1 MIWKLFKIIRR
12 PHSSI
17 QYNIMINDIYNNE
30 LKNAQ
35 LMHPCNNFNT
45 GGLALPPGSWG
56 EDSTESMCCK
66 AWPDQVSFVS

>member
-1 MIWKLFKIIRR
+1 MLVYNNNII
-12 PHSSI
+12 
-17 QYNIMINDIYNNE
+17 INDIYNNE

-45 GGLALPPGSWG
+45 GGLALSPGSWG
-56 EDSTESMCCK
+56 EDSTESLCCK

>member
-1 MIWKLFKIIRR
+1 
-12 PHSSI
+12 
-17 QYNIMINDIYNNE
+17 MINDIYNNE

-35 LMHPCNNFNT
+35 LMNPCNNFNT

-56 EDSTESMCCK
+56 EDSTESLCCK